1 MNRRSFLRNS
11 TLLTAAFALG
21 GNTASTANT
30 PRTMPGTKPGKR
42 RISGMEVN
50 PIGLGCM
57 SMAGVY
63 NAAMPKPDMVRLI
76 RLAVEHGVDFFDTAE
91 VYGPFYSEEIVGEAL
106 QPHRQRVRIATK
118 FGFGYEGTRVTGRN
132 SKPAHIRTAVE
143 GSLQRL
149 RTDHIDLLYLHRMD
163 PEVPIE
169 AIA

>member
-76 RLAVEHGVDFFDTAE
+76 RLAVEHGFAWALWSYGGAFGIVDAFDNSRAE
-91 VYGPFYSEEIVGEAL
+91 PDVL
-106 QPHRQRVRIATK
+106 DMVRHLPP
-118 FGFGYEGTRVTGRN
+118 R
-132 SKPAHIRTAVE
+132 
-143 GSLQRL
+143 
-149 RTDHIDLLYLHRMD
+149 
-163 PEVPIE
+163 
-169 AIA
+169 